1 MSKHK
6 KARQSVDVKGSTS
19 TGNTNP
25 FDSIRRQQPKISIK
39 AAKPRRT
46 KVIKKHVE
54 DPFFASDISRRSQK
68 LDLFDLNIP
77 LELTHKDAPIDQH
90 YDDTLSEDS
99 DDGFR
104 YTGEP
109 GGYAKALEE
118 YKRRRI
124 AGKLE
129 KSALQDLRSKLDSEF
144 DELDMNYFI
153 QPRQG
158 LPTKPTEHDTTK
170 LPKKVDKFSENLKR
184 LMAAPVQSRGGVDL
198 LRQFYEASSIKAKC
212 DIAKKFVNN
221 QHVPSDTADKCM
233 LEIARPLSDLLSTP
247 SGNREFA
254 SCIDTFTEFVH
265 YLCQRSP
272 KEYHAYFT
280 HYLKGV
286 YASFEQDSELSRE
299 TLLVLYFLIKVAK
312 IGTALYKAGLIVLEK
327 LMQACEPESDDHSRI
342 RLLLV
347 MAYAST
353 LDSGLY
359 IPFFFKLA
367 MKCCVAWHKERLD
380 TVETILDMT
389 IASLKL
395 LSNSGCHVYPV
406 CLHIIRPNIAK
417 IVCDSPK
424 LVRLKE
430 LVEVYANVKLLPNV
444 LDVYKKPKIELQIPN
459 FDTPSSKR
467 YDKDSTLK
475 REKAEYKSLR
485 REFMHRAASE
495 AKQRS
500 LALQQRK
507 AKTHE
512 KYRKVMRDA
521 MVEQDMLRKEFTKP
535 T

>member
-1 MSKHK
+1 
-6 KARQSVDVKGSTS
+6 
-19 TGNTNP
+19 
-25 FDSIRRQQPKISIK
+25 
-39 AAKPRRT
+39 
-46 KVIKKHVE
+46 
-54 DPFFASDISRRSQK
+54 
-68 LDLFDLNIP
+68 
-77 LELTHKDAPIDQH
+77 
-90 YDDTLSEDS
+90 
-99 DDGFR
+99 
-104 YTGEP
+104 
-109 GGYAKALEE
+109 
-118 YKRRRI
+118 
-124 AGKLE
+124 
-129 KSALQDLRSKLDSEF
+129 
-144 DELDMNYFI
+144 
-153 QPRQG
+153 
-158 LPTKPTEHDTTK
+158 
-170 LPKKVDKFSENLKR
+170 
-184 LMAAPVQSRGGVDL
+184 
-198 LRQFYEASSIKAKC
+198 
-212 DIAKKFVNN
+212 
-221 QHVPSDTADKCM
+221 
-233 LEIARPLSDLLSTP
+233 
-247 SGNREFA
+247 
-254 SCIDTFTEFVH
+254 
-265 YLCQRSP
+265 
-272 KEYHAYFT
+272 
-280 HYLKGV
+280 
-286 YASFEQDSELSRE
+286 
-299 TLLVLYFLIKVAK
+299 
-312 IGTALYKAGLIVLEK
+312 
-327 LMQACEPESDDHSRI
+327 
-342 RLLLV
+342 

-380 TVETILDMT
+380 TVKTILDMT